1 VTELAD
7 VRTAHTSVLS
17 AAELRAIRALLDE
30 AFDGDFTDEDF
41 EHGLGGMHAL
51 VGDGS
56 TLIGHGCV
64 VMRRLWH
71 AGRSLRTGYVE
82 GVAVHS
88 DHRGRGHGHAVM
100 AALETIIE
108 GAYEIG
114 ALSSSEAAFDFYAS
128 RGWQL
133 WTGTASVISPHGIRG
148 TPGDEGSIYL
158 LPGDTYL
165 QPDGD
170 LACDWRDG
178 DVW

>member
-1 VTELAD
+1 MAQL
-7 VRTAHTSVLS
+7 RTAHTSALN
-17 AAELRAIRALLDE
+17 AADLRAIRALLDE
-30 AFDGDFTDEDF
+30 AFEGDFTDADF

-51 VGDGS
+51 VSDGS
-56 TLIGHGCV
+56 TLVGHGCV

-88 DHRGRGHGHAVM
+88 AHRRHGHGQAVM
-100 AALETIIE
+100 AALENVIE

-128 RGWQL
+128 RDWQL
-133 WTGTASVISPHGIRG
+133 WTGTTSVISPNGIER
-148 TPGDEGSIYL
+148 TPDEDGAVYL
-158 LPGDTYL
+158 LPGSAQL
-165 QPDGD
+165 PLCGD